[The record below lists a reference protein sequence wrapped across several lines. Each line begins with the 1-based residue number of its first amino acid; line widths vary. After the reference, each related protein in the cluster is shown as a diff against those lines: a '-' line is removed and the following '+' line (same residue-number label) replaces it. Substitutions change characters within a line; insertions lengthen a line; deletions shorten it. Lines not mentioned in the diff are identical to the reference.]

1 MSLGL
6 VPGERDGHVG
16 LVRIV
21 IPDGADHLR
30 PKPAGNL
37 MTSRELVSN
46 LIIYGLPLKLKTFNE
61 SFNLDSSH

>member
-37 MTSRELVSN
+37 MTSRELVGN
-46 LIIYGLPLKLKTFNE
+46 LIRYVVYHK
-61 SFNLDSSH
+61 H